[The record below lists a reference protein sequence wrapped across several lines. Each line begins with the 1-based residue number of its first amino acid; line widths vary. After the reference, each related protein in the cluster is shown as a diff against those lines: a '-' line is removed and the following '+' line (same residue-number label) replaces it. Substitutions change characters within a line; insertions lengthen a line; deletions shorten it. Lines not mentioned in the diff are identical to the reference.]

1 MRPFGALTPSLES
14 GSTSLTTNGKCDVE
28 AMPCNGSNNDLGDDV
43 FSGITIQ
50 PSHSTAQ
57 NSNAQNQTMLPL
69 CVNSNPTMFLQI
81 EIWQFLQIKSR
92 IRQGY
97 QLFDTELKFSLEYG
111 HLGTWGCSVLAGW
124 EGDRKIIP

>member
-14 GSTSLTTNGKCDVE
+14 GSISLTTNCKCDVE
-28 AMPCNGSNNDLGDDV
+28 AMPCNGSDNDLGGDV
-43 FSGITIQ
+43 GALSGITTL

-69 CVNSNPTMFLQI
+69 CVNSNQTMLLQI
-81 EIWQFLQIKSR
+81 EICRCLQIKSR

-97 QLFDTELKFSLEYG
+97 QLFDTELKFSLE
-111 HLGTWGCSVLAGW
+111 
-124 EGDRKIIP
+124 